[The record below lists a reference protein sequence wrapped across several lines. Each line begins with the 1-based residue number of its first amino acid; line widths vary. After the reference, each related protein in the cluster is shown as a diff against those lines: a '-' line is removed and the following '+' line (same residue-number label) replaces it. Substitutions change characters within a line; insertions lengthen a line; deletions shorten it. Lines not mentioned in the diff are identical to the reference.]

1 MCLQVL
7 SAIGVDSQL
16 SQTST
21 SSQSQVWSSTVH
33 SVRLLQLSRIM
44 LCSKS
49 SFICGLPNVMECVVL
64 AVGGGGG
71 TWLYQSVR
79 FPGSLSG
86 TPGYVHNAM
95 QYLREKLL
103 RFETHLCMIL
113 FSCSVLLPIVKTSSI
128 ISFSSGTL
136 KRSLSQQCEVK
147 ITLYQVGH
155 CLSHLLNC
163 CWKNV
168 YTSSWFRGCM
178 RFSAAT
184 PNWLSL
190 SLSYC

>member
-1 MCLQVL
+1 M
-7 SAIGVDSQL
+7 SAGLECYWCRQSVEPDLHQL
-16 SQTST
+16 TVSGMEQY
-21 SSQSQVWSSTVH
+21 VH

-49 SFICGLPNVMECVVL
+49 SFMCWLPNVMECVVL
-64 AVGGGGG
+64 AIGGGGG

-86 TPGYVHNAM
+86 TPGYVHSAM
-95 QYLREKLL
+95 QYLKEKLL
-103 RFETHLCMIL
+103 RFETHLCIVL
-113 FSCSVLLPIVKTSSI
+113 FCKNSCSVLLPIVKTSSI

-155 CLSHLLNC
+155 YLSHLLNC

-168 YTSSWFRGCM
+168 YTSPGSG
-178 RFSAAT
+178 AV
-184 PNWLSL
+184 
-190 SLSYC
+190 